1 MVENTQKQ
9 WTDDRLIAEAESG
22 LRGQGAVVEAM
33 RRLRV
38 TIEQASVKSDIYA
51 RRIVMLNVILA
62 VLTLVLAIDVVD
74 RAIVPVIKA
83 WFH

>member
-9 WTDDRLIAEAESG
+9 WTDDRLTAEAESG

-38 TIEQASVKSDIYA
+38 GIEGFSTSSDTSA
-51 RRIVMLNVILA
+51 RRMFWLTIAIV
-62 VLTLVLAIDVVD
+62 VLTVVQV
-74 RAIVPVIKA
+74 AEAVIKP
-83 WFH
+83 